1 MLHQVDLHEI
11 FKNGNILYSNAQ
23 NFTDILLNKK
33 PISAKEAHAEF
44 KLKEISAIESCIRGC
59 LGWMGLTNFLQAP
72 STAPF
77 TKGCM
82 VDDSIPARR

>member
-1 MLHQVDLHEI
+1 MLNQVDLHEI

-33 PISAKEAHAEF
+33 PISAKEVHAEF
-44 KLKEISAIESCIRGC
+44 KLKVISAIESCIRGC

-77 TKGCM
+77 TKACM